1 MKKRQKNRTVAHS
14 TMLTMILVS
23 ILTTKDNKSPI
34 IAKTQRIISSTT
46 MTSFQIIDISVITRN
61 YVYITYALIKL
72 TFGIKLSYSGKHI
85 CGIKNIKKIKNKK

>member
-72 TFGIKLSYSGKHI
+72 TFGIKLHYSGKHI